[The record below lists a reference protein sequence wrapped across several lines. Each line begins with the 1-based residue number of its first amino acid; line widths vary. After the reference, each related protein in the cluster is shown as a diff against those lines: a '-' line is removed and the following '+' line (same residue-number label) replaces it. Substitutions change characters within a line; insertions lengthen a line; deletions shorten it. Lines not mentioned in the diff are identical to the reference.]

1 MRFGLFHTPFHLP
14 NTQNP
19 NLALRR
25 DVELVKYYDMLGFD
39 EVWFGEHHSGGCEL
53 IGDPLLFIAHVAPQ
67 TQRIKLGTGVVSLPY
82 HNPFFIA
89 ERAVS
94 VAPLTRGRAILGLG
108 VGALAP
114 DAHMIGMDPT
124 EQRPA
129 FEENVDVLMHLLRND
144 EPISIKTERYE
155 LRDARLQLKPYSD
168 LQVLI
173 AAVISPSGPRIAG
186 KHGLGLLSI
195 AATMEGGA
203 DALGGHWD
211 IVEERAGEFGVKP
224 AGREAWTLLGPMHIA
239 ETREQALEEVRYGID
254 LWFDYMQNVSASPQ
268 FSPAGETTED
278 RLAWVIDNGVGV
290 IGTPDDAVAQIR
302 RLQEMT
308 DGGFGSYLIMGNE
321 WASHGATRR
330 SVELFAEYVM
340 PVFQDDA
347 TSRLR
352 LSEEWCRDRRSDL
365 FERQATALDQAA
377 ARHQAER
384 DATRTSVAG

>member
-1 MRFGLFHTPFHLP
+1 MRFGIFHTPFHLP

-25 DVELVKYYDMLGFD
+25 DVEMVKLYDMLGFD

-53 IGDPLLFIAHVAPQ
+53 ILDPLTFIAHVAPQ

-82 HNPFFIA
+82 HNPLWIA
-89 ERAVS
+89 ERMIFVDH
-94 VAPLTRGRAILGLG
+94 LTRGRALYGLG
-108 VGALAP
+108 VGALP
-114 DAHMIGMDPT
+114 TDAHMIGMDPT
-124 EQRPA
+124 EQRPV
-129 FEENVDVLMHLLRND
+129 FEESVDVLMHLLRSD
-144 EPISIKTERYE
+144 EPFSIATERYT
-155 LRDARLQLKPYSD
+155 LRDARVMLKPYSD

-173 AAVISPSGPRIAG
+173 AAVVSPSGPRIAG

-203 DALGGHWD
+203 DALAGHWQV
-211 IVEERAGEFGVKP
+211 VEERSKEFDAPP
-224 AGREAWTLLGPMHIA
+224 ASRDAWTLLGPMHIA
-239 ETREQALEEVRYGID
+239 ETREQAIEDVRHGID
-254 LWFDYMQNVSASPQ
+254 LWFDYIQNVSASPQ
-268 FSPAGETTED
+268 FSPAGETTDE
-278 RLAWVIDNGVGV
+278 RIAWVIDTGVGV
-290 IGTPDDAVAQIR
+290 IGTADDAVAQIR
-302 RLQEMT
+302 RLQDMT

-321 WASHGATRR
+321 WASHAATRR

-352 LSEEWCRDRRSDL
+352 LSEQWCRDRRSDL

-377 ARHQAER
+377 ARHRAEQ
-384 DATRTSVAG
+384 DAKQQSVAS